1 MNKATDTLKTTLE
14 NITTTGNKAFTETVQ
29 KSMSAMNDVSAHSK
43 DNLEAVT
50 ASVAAA
56 TKGAETLGAQAMAYS
71 KKTMEDNIAAA
82 KALSGAK
89 SLQEAMELQTSFAK
103 SSMES
108 FVAEMTKMS
117 ETAAASFKATFSPLN
132 ARVSAT
138 VEKIQAVR

>member
-117 ETAAASFKATFSPLN
+117 ETAAASFTATFSPLN

>member
-71 KKTMEDNIAAA
+71 KKTMENNIAAA

>member
-1 MNKATDTLKTTLE
+1 MNKATDTLKTTVE

-89 SLQEAMELQTSFAK
+89 SLQEAMEMQTSFAK

>member
-1 MNKATDTLKTTLE
+1 
-14 NITTTGNKAFTETVQ
+14 
-29 KSMSAMNDVSAHSK
+29 
-43 DNLEAVT
+43 
-50 ASVAAA
+50 
-56 TKGAETLGAQAMAYS
+56 MAYS